1 MVLNKILHR
10 SKKGDRALKAG
21 FHVNIEDRTEE
32 NEYFREVLYTGEH
45 SQLVVMALQPG
56 EEIGLETH
64 EGRDQFIRVKEGRGT
79 AILNG
84 QKIAL
89 EEDSALVIPAG
100 VEHNVL
106 NTSVKEPLKLY
117 TIYSP
122 PEHPAGTIHKT
133 KKEAEDAERSHPH
146 LN

>member
-64 EGRDQFIRVKEGRGT
+64 EGRDQFIRVEEGSGT

-106 NTSVKEPLKLY
+106 NTSIKEPLKLY

-146 LN
+146 SN